1 MYREK
6 NSQDKTKIRNRLFVW
21 CIVLVVT
28 AAIAVADVAQE
39 PAEAY
44 ALGNTGAAGIGTSDS
59 QAGVSAGGKLSFIGF
74 DREKCKSIRDALRVL
89 AARFKMNIV
98 PSSSVDGPL
107 TVTSLYDVTFEQALD
122 SVLGYG
128 YKYDIEGNFIKVYT
142 AEEYKKIKEDPDR
155 MIYKVF
161 TLYYISAA
169 EAKNLITPVLS
180 SDAQIQVSS
189 PAETGISGGTGGSSI
204 GGGSL
209 ASGGGGDSLALN
221 DTVVVYDYPEKIEKA
236 EEVIKSI
243 DIRPKQ
249 VLIEATILSALLTEG
264 MQLGVDLNFLAGVSL
279 DGTSSTTQVGETE
292 SILTT
297 TTTPISQVAA
307 GAYAGNPIE
316 TFGFAATLGSGLRV
330 GITTGNVAAFI
341 TALESVTDTTVLA
354 NPKILAINKQQGS
367 VLIGRN
373 LGYRSSTT
381 ISTGGIATEGEV
393 KFLQTGTQL
402 VFRPYIG
409 NDGYIRMDIYPKDSS
424 AEIDNDGVP
433 QETTAELSTNIL
445 VKDGETIVIG
455 GLFRDVVI
463 TSRSQIPLLGDLP
476 LIGGLFRSTSDSTRR
491 EEVIVLLTPHIIEEP
506 EETNSAARMD
516 DVRRRRFGARN
527 ELQWA
532 GRARL
537 VEDRYAKAAR
547 YYVEGDTQ
555 AAMKELAFVLEL
567 RPSYLE
573 AIRLKERII
582 ADTTPDEV
590 DMIERIMLDNVE
602 REDSDKWQRR

>member
-44 ALGNTGAAGIGTSDS
+44 ALANTGAAGIETSDS

-74 DREKCKSIRDALRVL
+74 DKEKCKSIRDALRVL
-89 AARFKMNIV
+89 GARFKMNIV
-98 PSSSVDGPL
+98 PSSNVDGPL

-128 YKYDIEGNFIKVYT
+128 YKYDQEGNFIKVYT

-169 EAKNLITPVLS
+169 EAMELIKPVLS
-180 SDAQIQVSS
+180 GAGSIQGSS
-189 PAETGISGGTGGSSI
+189 PPETTVSTGESISAGTGG
-204 GGGSL
+204 
-209 ASGGGGDSLALN
+209 GDTMALN
-221 DTVVVYDYPEKIEKA
+221 DTIVIKDYPENIVEAEKMLKELDA
-236 EEVIKSI
+236 
-243 DIRPKQ
+243 RPQQ
-249 VLIEATILSALLTEG
+249 VLIEATILSATLTEG

-279 DGTSSTTQVGETE
+279 DGTSSTSQVGTTD
-292 SILTT
+292 SLLTT
-297 TTTPISQVAA
+297 ATTPISQIA
-307 GAYAGNPIE
+307 GGVVGSPIE
-316 TFGFAATLGSGLRV
+316 TFGFAANVGSGLRV
-330 GITTGNVAAFI
+330 GVTTGNVAAFI
-341 TALESVTDTTVLA
+341 TALESVTDTTILA
-354 NPKILAINKQQGS
+354 NPKILAVNKQLGQ
-367 VLIGRN
+367 VYIGTKI
-373 LGYRSSTT
+373 GYTSQTTQTQTSTT
-381 ISTGGIATEGEV
+381 QQVE
-393 KFLQTGTQL
+393 FLDTGTKL
-402 VFRPYIG
+402 SFRPYIG
-409 NDGYIRMDIYPKDSS
+409 DDGYIRMDIHPKDSS
-424 AEIDNDGVP
+424 GTLKANDIP
-433 QETTAELSTNIL
+433 DEFSTELATNIM
-445 VKDGETIVIG
+445 VKDGQTIVIG
-455 GLFRDVVI
+455 GLFRDVVV

-476 LIGGLFRSTSDSTRR
+476 LIGGLFRGTNDSTTRQ
-491 EEVIVLLTPHIIEEP
+491 EVIVLLTPHIIKEP
-506 EETNSAARMD
+506 EETNSNARID
-516 DVRRRRFGARN
+516 DVRRKRFGARD

-537 VEDRYAKAAR
+537 VEDRYAEAAR
-547 YYVEGDTQ
+547 FYVEGDTQ
-555 AAMKELAFVLEL
+555 AAIKELAFVLEL

-582 ADTTPDEV
+582 AETTPDEV